1 MNPAAVIGIIAE
13 YNPFHKGHQYQ
24 LSQVRQKF
32 PDAPV
37 IAVSSGSLTQRGEA
51 PIWDKWK
58 RTRLAL
64 LGGVDLVLELP
75 VVYSLQSAREF
86 ARGAVAC
93 LQATGVVTHLSFGCE
108 TPNLALLERL
118 AKEQPA
124 KVQWEAALSQGL
136 SYAKAAEQVYGRL
149 NPRYPALLQGSNNLL
164 ALEYLR
170 AIGSLAPQLQPLPVL
185 RQGSAYGSTTL
196 EDTLASAS
204 ALRKALKR
212 DGLTPRAAQQFPEAE
227 LPWIRTWLAQGLCG
241 LPEDRLSLL
250 LSYTLE
256 CSSPAA
262 IRTACLTSE
271 GHLRGVGHQFLAGTD
286 TSYVRRLM
294 QRCHIAQAF
303 NLGQYFVVNDNG
315 FAEDFAA
322 MYHSVAHSIDFVHG
336 FDNAMVGINQS
347 SQYFFDTVYMIGDL
361 AFQSYFVLTGRRM
374 RQNRAFNTDTFNQ
387 TFSND
392 RFIIHINQLIFDGR
406 AAAVNNKNLH
416 SLAS

>member
-149 NPRYPALLQGSNNLL
+149 NPRYPALLQGSNNL
-164 ALEYLR
+164 
-170 AIGSLAPQLQPLPVL
+170 
-185 RQGSAYGSTTL
+185 
-196 EDTLASAS
+196 
-204 ALRKALKR
+204 
-212 DGLTPRAAQQFPEAE
+212 
-227 LPWIRTWLAQGLCG
+227 
-241 LPEDRLSLL
+241 
-250 LSYTLE
+250 
-256 CSSPAA
+256 
-262 IRTACLTSE
+262 
-271 GHLRGVGHQFLAGTD
+271 
-286 TSYVRRLM
+286 
-294 QRCHIAQAF
+294 
-303 NLGQYFVVNDNG
+303 
-315 FAEDFAA
+315 
-322 MYHSVAHSIDFVHG
+322 
-336 FDNAMVGINQS
+336 
-347 SQYFFDTVYMIGDL
+347 
-361 AFQSYFVLTGRRM
+361 
-374 RQNRAFNTDTFNQ
+374 
-387 TFSND
+387 
-392 RFIIHINQLIFDGR
+392 
-406 AAAVNNKNLH
+406 
-416 SLAS
+416 

>member
-1 MNPAAVIGIIAE
+1 MNPAAVISIIAE

-271 GHLRGVGHQFLAGTD
+271 GLEDLVYKHRRAGSFTALVEACA
-286 TSYVRRLM
+286 TRRYSPSRIRRLLW
-294 QRCHIAQAF
+294 QLLLSQPDCTFSQGANAAPTYLRVLGFSPRGQELLRQLKQKAQ
-303 NLGQYFVVNDNG
+303 LPLVLQVNKNTL
-315 FAEDFAA
+315 AKAPSAAFAA
-322 MYHSVAHSIDFVHG
+322 QLAL
-336 FDNAMVGINQS
+336 
-347 SQYFFDTVYMIGDL
+347 DL
-361 AFQSYFVLTGRRM
+361 
-374 RQNRAFNTDTFNQ
+374 
-387 TFSND
+387 
-392 RFIIHINQLIFDGR
+392 R
-406 AAAVNNKNLH
+406 AANLYQ
-416 SLAS
+416 LLQTGTITDLDYRLPPVRL